1 MIARRKL
8 LLTAAGLL
16 PAVAGS
22 KLLGAM
28 GVHSQPSDAPEPD
41 GHKPA
46 GAGSARRSAGPA
58 VRSITDHGAVGD
70 GVTDNTA
77 AIRNAIN
84 ACTPGS
90 TLFIPPGKFRFT
102 QQIICNKPINWQ
114 GEGPASCLWAEQ
126 ASWPSGNVPGWTDGA
141 MLQFGYPYGGF
152 GGQPPRGVY
161 GVSIA
166 DFSVRGTGDA
176 NPDYALGF
184 FHVMHSSIRGILC
197 DANAVR
203 GGTAF
208 AGLNGTTAEI
218 RCDFGGGLAAADV
231 AGEFLDARPI
241 EVGRPYSKAP
251 FTVVDLKFRGVNFP
265 RNGFARKRYKITGA
279 GATDARVYGNTS
291 DTITVILGY
300 AGAQWPNGAPTTAGS
315 TVRIY
320 DSASASGGGEAQVI
334 FVDLAAEKAPFKGRP
349 SGYAPGTDP
358 MNANTF
364 NFILRGNGGN
374 SGAGLLVERQDVG
387 GNNTFTGL
395 YEGFVDTGGRYKKA
409 YGISKYCMK
418 ISGAQGFSIRD
429 AHFENAGTGAEG
441 GYTDPCVIIGDRGTA
456 TKYFSIGPRV
466 GCDQKILITGT
477 ANYFS
482 LLGIRASFLEIPRS
496 LVEGTHW
503 DRNAACEIVN
513 PIIRS

>member
-1 MIARRKL
+1 MA
-8 LLTAAGLL
+8 AAGIL
-16 PAVAGS
+16 PAAS
-22 KLLGAM
+22 AAKLLGAM
-28 GVHSQPSDAPEPD
+28 GIDAGRAARPEREGPP
-41 GHKPA
+41 PA
-46 GAGSARRSAGPA
+46 ATGTPRRSLAPT

-84 ACTPGS
+84 ACAPGS

-126 ASWPSGNVPGWTDGA
+126 ASWPLGNVPGWRDGA

-152 GGQPPRGVY
+152 DGQPPRGVY

-197 DANAVR
+197 DANAER

-208 AGLNGTTAEI
+208 AGLNGTTAEV
-218 RCDFGGGLAAADV
+218 RCDFGGGLAAADPSSDY
-231 AGEFLDARPI
+231 LDARPTD
-241 EVGRPYSKAP
+241 VGRPYTRAP

-265 RNGFARKRYKITGA
+265 RNGFARKRYKIIGA

-300 AGAQWPNGAPTTAGS
+300 AGARWPNGAPTTAS

-320 DSASASGGGEAQVI
+320 DSVSARGGGLAQVI
-334 FVDLAAEKAPFKGRP
+334 FVDLSAETAPFRGRP
-349 SGYAPGTDP
+349 RGYIPGTDP

-395 YEGFVDTGGRYKKA
+395 YEGFSDTGGRYKNA
-409 YGISKYCMK
+409 VGISKYCMK

-429 AHFENAGTGAEG
+429 AHFENAGSGAEG
-441 GYTDPCVIIGDRGTA
+441 GYTDPCLIIGDRHTT

-482 LLGIRASFLEIPRS
+482 LLGIRTSFLEIPRS